1 MLYASSRYADP
12 ATTRDVML
20 VQAAGTQLRTLIRR
34 PSLTGQVKVVTYVWR
49 AGDRIDRISQ
59 TYLGDPSKWWQIMDI
74 NPELPNPMDIEPGTV
89 LRIPR
94 G

>member
-20 VQAAGTQLRTLIRR
+20 VQPAGTQLRTLIRR
-34 PSLTGQVKVVTYVWR
+34 PRVTGQIKVVTYVWR
-49 AGDRIDRISQ
+49 AGDRIDRLAQ
-59 TYLGDPSKWWQIMDI
+59 QFLGDPGKWWQIMDI
-74 NPELPNPMDIEPGTV
+74 NPELPNPAAIAPGTV